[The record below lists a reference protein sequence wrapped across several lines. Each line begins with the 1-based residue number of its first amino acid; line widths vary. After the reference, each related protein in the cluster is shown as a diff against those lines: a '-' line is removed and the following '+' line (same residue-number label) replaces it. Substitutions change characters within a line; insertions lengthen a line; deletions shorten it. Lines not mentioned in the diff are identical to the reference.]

1 MDECKS
7 ISDQL
12 TDAAV
17 LLKKI
22 YNEIEV
28 LRNVEIDANDEDTI
42 CELNILM
49 MKMILLM
56 EHAEIGKNQI
66 NAKLVETR
74 RKAENPER

>member
-28 LRNVEIDANDEDTI
+28 LINVEIDANDEDTI

>member
-7 ISDQL
+7 ISEQL

-28 LRNVEIDANDEDTI
+28 LINVEIDANDEDTI